1 MSAIASNSYLAVFLI
16 TPFVSHNIYAQQYQ
30 MHRFAQQYY
39 QQPVAVN
46 DLGLLSYQNPHYVL
60 DLWGL
65 ASKEALAFRQTS
77 DNLEWMHQLVEQSD
91 IDLVMIYP
99 SWFEKEGKRLPV
111 KWKKLATLKINGGIN
126 FLSNNVN
133 FYCIDNCDELT
144 QKLQSFA
151 IDLPPAS
158 ILLFENQD

>member
-1 MSAIASNSYLAVFLI
+1 ASNSYLAVFLI
-16 TPFVSHNIYAQQYQ
+16 TPFVCYNIYAQQYQ
-30 MHRFAQQYY
+30 MHRFVQQYY
-39 QQPVAVN
+39 QQPAAVN

-77 DNLEWMHQLVEQSD
+77 DDLEWMHQLVEQSD

-99 SWFEKEGKRLPV
+99 SWFEKEGKTLPEQ
-111 KWKKLATLKINGGIN
+111 WQKLAVLRMNGRVN
-126 FLSNNVN
+126 FLDDDVS
-133 FYCIDNCDELT
+133 FYCTVKNCDELT

-151 IDLPPAS
+151 LDLSPAS